1 MALCLGTAQLAQAY
15 GLAKKPS
22 KSTAFEVLSA
32 AFDNG
37 IEHIDTAPFYGEAE
51 SIIGTFLK
59 SNGLKARICTKIP
72 KYTGSDGK
80 GFVDHCK
87 ASSIN
92 SMRALGRGQLWAILL
107 HDAQNAK
114 DFPAEVMGLRAWFVA
129 TGLVQKF
136 GVSLYQP
143 TDIAHRMMGIY
154 QIPLSMKDTRFVQEV
169 PPYDFFWNGNTI
181 MVRSIYLQGKILGK
195 AFAMQFAKE
204 AIQKRTKNFV
214 IVVGCETPEQVKENA
229 GLYNKETAIDFDH
242 MMEQSKASD
251 LAEIDPRK
259 WK

>member
-22 KSTAFEVLSA
+22 KSTSFDILSA

-59 SNGLKARICTKIP
+59 SNGLKAKICTKIP
-72 KYTGSDGK
+72 KFTGTDGK
-80 GFVDHCK
+80 AFVDWCK
-87 ASSIN
+87 SSAIN
-92 SMRALGRGQLWAILL
+92 SMRALGRGQIWAVIL

-136 GVSLYQP
+136 GVSLYEP
-143 TDIAHRMMGIY
+143 SDLAHRNMGIY
-154 QIPLSMKDTRFVQEV
+154 QIPFSMKDTRFFTDVL
-169 PPYDFFWNGNTI
+169 PYDFFWNGNTI
-181 MVRSIYLQGKILGK
+181 MIRSIYLQGKIEDR
-195 AFAMQFAKE
+195 ATAMQFAKE
-204 AIQKRTKNFV
+204 AIQKRTKNYV

-229 GLYNKETAIDFDH
+229 ALYVKQTPIDFDAIL
-242 MMEQSKASD
+242 EQSKESEV
-251 LAEIDPRK
+251 AEIDPRK